1 VPIPHPFI
9 GLILDPFDYAPYVGS
24 TVSVNGLPRCQAGTG
39 GYALPPHIPIGGVF
53 VKPPGN
59 ECEAFM
65 GSSTVLADGEPL
77 TYLGLPALSCSDVGM
92 PPPPRAGKKGAPKS
106 MALPTSVVLA
116 IPLGAPVLVGGAPT
130 ISMTAMAFKAALAGL
145 GKLKALASRSKR
157 MKALAARM
165 HRRAAKVMDRLGV
178 PTSWRNRVHRAI
190 CAVTGHPVDVATGKL
205 FTESPDFELPGP
217 IPLRWRRLWLSTSVY
232 AGPLG
237 LGWHHDYDLA
247 LIEDRELD
255 VVGIRLADG
264 RGLACPR
271 LPIGGS
277 YFDRAERVTVLR
289 DQRGYGMWTLER
301 HCYRFGPAGSG
312 GDVQRLV
319 AIEDV
324 HGNAIRFEY
333 DAGDR
338 LVRIIDSAGRTLNLS
353 HDDDGRIVEIR
364 APHPDDP
371 SREFSAM
378 RYAYDR
384 GGRMTEAHDALA
396 RRHAYGWQGPLLVTE
411 QGPSGLQFDFE
422 WDGTGPEARC
432 VRTWGSARLL
442 DRRIRYLDGLTEV
455 EDSGGAITRYQVADG
470 LAIAITDPC
479 GGVWQREY
487 TEFSQIAALIDPLG
501 RRREFD
507 YDERGN
513 LIAVRE
519 PDGSSMLLAW
529 SERDE
534 LLRVIDRNGGWW
546 QWRYDQRQRVVERLD
561 PAGGRQLWS
570 YEGGWLTG
578 IGDPLGNLTSFGWDQ
593 HGNVTGIRSATGA
606 TERWRYDALGRPIEY
621 IDARGGVEQR
631 SYDLRGQL
639 IAVTNPEGRVASARY
654 DAQGNLIEAK
664 VGEFNARFEYVGTGK
679 LARRTV
685 GEQRLSFVYDL
696 EERLREVVDATGQ
709 RHRFELDPNG
719 AVIGE
724 TDFGGR
730 TLRYRRDAAGR
741 MIERT
746 NGSGQTTNFE
756 YDPCGRVIRK
766 TLGDGSVHRFRYRG
780 DGRMIAAD
788 NGVAALELEL
798 DPFGRVLV
806 ERQGEHWVASEY
818 DAAGRRTRVRS
829 SLGGET
835 RLLRDRGGAVI
846 RLDHHDGAR
855 AWVCEFERDL
865 QGLERE
871 RRMPGGVTSSWQHD
885 LLGRPQRHELRGA
898 DGEQLI
904 RSYTWAGGDRL
915 AAIDDALLGSESFG
929 HDALGA
935 VVWARRGHDFE
946 LRLRDACRNLF
957 ESEDRGARGYGPGG
971 ELLRDGT
978 STRRYDADGRL
989 IEKRRADGAT
999 WAYEWDAA
1007 DQLRAV
1013 IRPDGRRVEFAYDA
1027 LGRRIE
1033 KRFDGI
1039 VTRYLWNGSTLLHEW
1054 REGEVAELPGPFAK
1068 IVERPP
1074 ARALLSA
1081 SNRPRGPPRA
1091 ITWVHEGGFAPIARL
1106 EAGGAALAIVCD
1118 HRSAPL
1124 HAYDEDGR
1132 RCWSA
1137 RLDLAGRLHVVPAA
1151 ANQDPDP
1158 EQARATIPFRFAG
1171 QYEDVETGLY
1181 YNRFRYYDPEA
1192 SAYLSPD
1199 PAGLFGGLS
1208 RYAFVNDPHARWDP
1222 FGLNPSDIAL
1232 GLQMTKKTFEIPGMP
1247 PIVGTDPEA
1256 LDKFAANPAG
1266 DGSVKAT
1273 SWRGFDNVQGVPD
1286 AELGPHIQKAMND
1299 AERIHFNLEGMNN
1312 VDDIAR
1318 SPDPKLFK
1326 PPSTNWELATVLS
1339 DPDLKK
1345 KTTFYDGPGKVRP
1358 CPG

>member
-1 VPIPHPFI
+1 
-9 GLILDPFDYAPYVGS
+9 
-24 TVSVNGLPRCQAGTG
+24 
-39 GYALPPHIPIGGVF
+39 
-53 VKPPGN
+53 
-59 ECEAFM
+59 
-65 GSSTVLADGEPL
+65 
-77 TYLGLPALSCSDVGM
+77 
-92 PPPPRAGKKGAPKS
+92 
-106 MALPTSVVLA
+106 
-116 IPLGAPVLVGGAPT
+116 
-130 ISMTAMAFKAALAGL
+130 
-145 GKLKALASRSKR
+145 
-157 MKALAARM
+157 
-165 HRRAAKVMDRLGV
+165 
-178 PTSWRNRVHRAI
+178 
-190 CAVTGHPVDVATGKL
+190 
-205 FTESPDFELPGP
+205 
-217 IPLRWRRLWLSTSVY
+217 
-232 AGPLG
+232 
-237 LGWHHDYDLA
+237 
-247 LIEDRELD
+247 
-255 VVGIRLADG
+255 
-264 RGLACPR
+264 
-271 LPIGGS
+271 
-277 YFDRAERVTVLR
+277 
-289 DQRGYGMWTLER
+289 
-301 HCYRFGPAGSG
+301 
-312 GDVQRLV
+312 
-319 AIEDV
+319 
-324 HGNAIRFEY
+324 
-333 DAGDR
+333 
-338 LVRIIDSAGRTLNLS
+338 LS

-396 RRHAYGWQGPLLVTE
+396 RRHAYGWQGPLSVTE

-519 PDGSSMLLAW
+519 PDGSSMLLAG

-546 QWRYDQRQRVVERLD
+546 QWRYDQRQRVAEGLD
-561 PAGGRQLWS
+561 PAGGRQLRS

-835 RLLRDRGGAVI
+835 
-846 RLDHHDGAR
+846 
-855 AWVCEFERDL
+855 
-865 QGLERE
+865 
-871 RRMPGGVTSSWQHD
+871 
-885 LLGRPQRHELRGA
+885 
-898 DGEQLI
+898 
-904 RSYTWAGGDRL
+904 
-915 AAIDDALLGSESFG
+915 
-929 HDALGA
+929 
-935 VVWARRGHDFE
+935 
-946 LRLRDACRNLF
+946 
-957 ESEDRGARGYGPGG
+957 
-971 ELLRDGT
+971 
-978 STRRYDADGRL
+978 
-989 IEKRRADGAT
+989 
-999 WAYEWDAA
+999 
-1007 DQLRAV
+1007 
-1013 IRPDGRRVEFAYDA
+1013 
-1027 LGRRIE
+1027 
-1033 KRFDGI
+1033 
-1039 VTRYLWNGSTLLHEW
+1039 
-1054 REGEVAELPGPFAK
+1054 
-1068 IVERPP
+1068 
-1074 ARALLSA
+1074 
-1081 SNRPRGPPRA
+1081 
-1091 ITWVHEGGFAPIARL
+1091 
-1106 EAGGAALAIVCD
+1106 
-1118 HRSAPL
+1118 
-1124 HAYDEDGR
+1124 
-1132 RCWSA
+1132 
-1137 RLDLAGRLHVVPAA
+1137 
-1151 ANQDPDP
+1151 
-1158 EQARATIPFRFAG
+1158 
-1171 QYEDVETGLY
+1171 
-1181 YNRFRYYDPEA
+1181 
-1192 SAYLSPD
+1192 
-1199 PAGLFGGLS
+1199 
-1208 RYAFVNDPHARWDP
+1208 
-1222 FGLNPSDIAL
+1222 
-1232 GLQMTKKTFEIPGMP
+1232 
-1247 PIVGTDPEA
+1247 
-1256 LDKFAANPAG
+1256 
-1266 DGSVKAT
+1266 
-1273 SWRGFDNVQGVPD
+1273 
-1286 AELGPHIQKAMND
+1286 
-1299 AERIHFNLEGMNN
+1299 
-1312 VDDIAR
+1312 
-1318 SPDPKLFK
+1318 
-1326 PPSTNWELATVLS
+1326 
-1339 DPDLKK
+1339 
-1345 KTTFYDGPGKVRP
+1345 
-1358 CPG
+1358 